1 MALEY
6 VFKIATQVSVDEFS
20 DTLIDIANALDI
32 LETESSAVALQSDG
46 IRTHLGT
53 WVKVGM
59 ATPSRWGDPVA
70 EDFGFSPT
78 LFARFR
84 YGKNSPTSTQGD
96 DLVKI
101 VAGLLGRVP
110 GDALLYLEGSEK
122 LWLLRRDGD
131 LSLSEDE
138 DVWDAGRLDSIH
150 MPYSRKNYF
159 FS

>member
-1 MALEY
+1 MALDY
-6 VFKIATQVSVDEFS
+6 VFKIATQTSVDEFS
-20 DTLIDIANALDI
+20 NTLIDITKALDI
-32 LETESSAVALQSDG
+32 LDTESNTEALQSDG
-46 IRTHLGT
+46 IITHLGT
-53 WVKVGM
+53 WIRVGV

-84 YGKNSPTSTQGD
+84 YGKNSPTSAQGD
-96 DLVKI
+96 DLVKV
-101 VAGLLGRVP
+101 VAGLLGRVA

-131 LSLSEDE
+131 LRLSEDE
-138 DVWDAGRLDSIH
+138 AVWDAGRLSSIH